1 VEEAGT
7 KRHPGHVAVVAGLVA
22 LISAGAAFATLSHRS
37 PRGWLPGAAAAISV
51 GLALTMS
58 APVLGLLRRLAIFD
72 VPTQRSSHTRP
83 TPRGGGLAILLA
95 VLGCAAAGAL
105 GRPPAVVW
113 VCGAIGC
120 LGLADDLLAVTPF
133 RRLVLQ
139 IFGSLVAVGLLFRG
153 WEAPPFL
160 RVSVALLGAFWIAGF
175 VNAFNFMDGINGI
188 ASTQAAITC
197 ACWWFLA
204 ARHGDNVL
212 ATAAAIVGGACVGF
226 LPYNFPQAK
235 VFLGD
240 VGSYFVGSALAVMA
254 LACLRAGLP
263 VGLVLAPL
271 LVFICD
277 PAVTLAKR
285 WRQGASLME
294 SHRAHTYQILSNSG
308 LGHAATTGIVAATS
322 ASLLGL
328 GYVTRSAGVAGHIG
342 YVAGSLA
349 ILAAYLA
356 LPRLIGPGAAAPFA
370 EVVTTTPRSL
380 SLVRAITVGR
390 RWLSSSGPK
399 LLLTD
404 SAAWLVSYG
413 VILVMLSVLGVQAP
427 RVDAA
432 RFILSA
438 SLGQTLFGLIVG
450 TYRKRW
456 RIATFGEFCGLSAL
470 LGCNLAFMCVSR
482 VVWSSNSSG
491 NALAVLVGLGSL
503 PVMLVPRGIWRLLG
517 YRRHVR
523 MPGATKV
530 LVYGAGHTAAL
541 IVPLLLDP
549 WSALDP
555 VGLLDDDLG
564 KRILSIRGVRVLG
577 TGSELAEI
585 SQRLGV
591 GLVVVATRG
600 PDGATPPHVLEQIQ
614 AAGLQAV
621 VPLSLGSQLLRPSAL
636 VA

>member
-1 VEEAGT
+1 VAVAGT
-7 KRHPGHVAVVAGLVA
+7 KRHPGHVAIVFGLAAVIAAEA
-22 LISAGAAFATLSHRS
+22 LFTTMRHHSPRTWGAGAAAV
-37 PRGWLPGAAAAISV
+37 ISL
-51 GLALTMS
+51 GLILLLG
-58 APVLGLLRRLAIFD
+58 APVLGLLRRLAVID
-72 VPTQRSSHTRP
+72 IPTHRSSHTRP
-83 TPRGGGLAILLA
+83 TPRGGGLAVLVV
-95 VLGCAAAGAL
+95 VLGCAATGAL

-113 VCGAIGC
+113 VCGALGC
-120 LGLADDLLAVTPF
+120 LGLTEDLLAVSPF

-153 WEAPPFL
+153 WEASPL
-160 RVSVALLGAFWIAGF
+160 VRVSVALLAAFWVVGF

-204 ARHGDNVL
+204 ARHGDKVL
-212 ATAAAIVGGACVGF
+212 ATAAAIVCGACVGF
-226 LPYNFPQAK
+226 LPYNFPRAK

-263 VGLVLAPL
+263 AGLVLAPL

-308 LGHAATTGIVAATS
+308 LGHAATTGVVAVAS
-322 ASLLGL
+322 ASLVGL
-328 GYVTRSAGVAGHIG
+328 AHVTRTAGVAGRIAH
-342 YVAGSLA
+342 VAGSLA
-349 ILAAYLA
+349 ILGVYLG
-356 LPRLIGPGAAAPFA
+356 LPRLIGRGAAAPVA
-370 EVVTTTPRSL
+370 EVVTATPRSL
-380 SLVRAITVGR
+380 SPVRAMTTAG
-390 RWLSSSGPK
+390 RWLSSSSPR
-399 LLLTD
+399 LLLAD

-413 VILVMLSVLGVQAP
+413 VILVMLSVLGVEPP
-427 RVDAA
+427 RVDAT

-438 SLGQTLFGLIVG
+438 SLGQLLFGMVVG
-450 TYRKRW
+450 AYRKRW
-456 RIATFGEFCGLSAL
+456 RVATFGEFCGLSAL
-470 LGCNLAFMCVSR
+470 LGCNLAFMCLSR
-482 VVWSSNSSG
+482 VVWSSTSAG

-503 PVMLVPRGIWRLLG
+503 PVMLIPRGIWRLLG
-517 YRRHVR
+517 YRRHER

-530 LVYGAGHTAAL
+530 LVYGAGDTAAL

-549 WSALDP
+549 WSTLEP

-577 TGSELAEI
+577 TGSELAAI
-585 SQRLGV
+585 AQRMGV

-600 PDGATPPHVLEQIQ
+600 PDGATPAHVLQQIE

-621 VPLSLGSQLLRPSAL
+621 VPLSLGSELRPSEL